1 MISNQGIEPVI
12 QRCAKF
18 FAWGLKQP
26 IRTASG
32 EAEFAEMA
40 EDMMKFCN
48 NQDDDEEIINVRPGS
63 KPSFQFKESALG
75 GRVGSFLDELK
86 ASNDQLEA
94 DMAAGVNHSMEVN
107 ESDSADEVIEM
118 NLGLGVLEEKAHTGE
133 EDSEQEEEKEAAAAE
148 KKVLIEEL

>member
-1 MISNQGIEPVI
+1 MVSNQGIEPLT

-26 IRTASG
+26 IRTASA
-32 EAEFAEMA
+32 EAEFAEMV

-48 NQDDDEEIINVRPGS
+48 DQDEDEKIINVRPGV
-63 KPSFQFKESALG
+63 KPSFRFKESALG
-75 GRVGSFLDELK
+75 GQVGSFLEQLK
-86 ASNDQLEA
+86 ASNDQLKA
-94 DMAAGVNHSMEVN
+94 DVAAGINHSMEVN

-118 NLGLGVLEEKAHTGE
+118 NLGLGVLEEKADTSV
-133 EDSEQEEEKEAAAAE
+133 EDSEEQAVAE